1 MERKT
6 MKEKLIE
13 LLEQFAVVSDELIE
27 LDNAIKEIS
36 NQIGE
41 DNATQIVAEWL
52 SQDLVDA

>member
-1 MERKT
+1 

-27 LDNAIKEIS
+27 LDNAIKKIS

>member
-41 DNATQIVAEWL
+41 DNATQIVKDWL

>member
-1 MERKT
+1 

-13 LLEQFAVVSDELIE
+13 LLEKFAVVSDELIE
-27 LDNAIKEIS
+27 IDNAIKEIS

-41 DNATQIVAEWL
+41 DNATQIVKDWL

>member
-13 LLEQFAVVSDELIE
+13 LLEKFAVVSDELIE
-27 LDNAIKEIS
+27 IDNAIKEIS

-41 DNATQIVAEWL
+41 DNATQIVKDWL